1 MKRKPPAENVRRV
14 AAISNNLRGVITS
27 KTGRIVQFE
36 SFAERSLLLR
46 LDRDPLVEDYLSQ
59 PETFVVQRAG
69 QTTQHYTPDF
79 MVWRTP
85 DLVEIHEVTL
95 TTRRERQQCREQLAS
110 DICRTRGWRYL
121 VHTEQTLPQG
131 CELVNLLFLLR
142 YRPFAY
148 RHTLAWDY
156 LCAYPG
162 NTPSVSLADLAQDIL
177 AKTTLV
183 ASEVH
188 SVLYH
193 ALWHSLLD
201 TDLQQPWVVSTRL
214 PVPAIEVSFRRTG
227 GLS

>member
-69 QTTQHYTPDF
+69 QAVQHYTPDF

-95 TTRRERQQCREQLAS
+95 TTRRERQQRREQLAH
-110 DICRTRGWRYL
+110 DICATRGWRYL
-121 VHTEQTLPQG
+121 VHTEQTLPHG

-148 RHTLAWDY
+148 RHAIAWEY
-156 LCAYPG
+156 LCAYQSL
-162 NTPSVSLADLAQDIL
+162 TPSLSLVDLAQDVIT
-177 AKTTLV
+177 KTTLA

-193 ALWHSLLD
+193 ALWHGLLD
-201 TDLQQPWVVSTRL
+201 TDLYQPWIVSTRQ
-214 PVPAIEVSFRRTG
+214 PVPSIQVSFRRVG